1 MHRSLRRRRGADGR
15 TRARAPGG
23 SAPQR
28 SRRSP
33 ADWACGVP
41 PRVST
46 WRPPILLYGR
56 KVTAARRLWVPLAL
70 AAVLIALA
78 LDLWNPSEPIGID
91 FHTYEAAA
99 RVGLHQGWS
108 HIYDE
113 SLVAAEQ
120 ANLVPS
126 QTVQPFLSPPPVA
139 WLAALLVPLPYWPS
153 YYIWAA
159 FTLIAFGLALMW
171 ASTDRGLMRWVA
183 AGAALGPWW
192 LLHAVHLGQGV
203 RLVVAGVV
211 VAWRLARDRRGIA
224 AGVALSVVFLKPN
237 AAILVPF
244 ALLVAGRFRTFAA
257 WAGAG
262 VAAAAIAWLTMGS
275 GGVSAYIGQLTGPLP
290 GGANSLTVEGAL
302 GVSGSVAL
310 ALRLLI
316 VVAALAAAFRLR
328 RSLGLAISA
337 GTLGSLLVAPYLHGS
352 DLCLLG
358 VAAWMVWEERPA
370 LAWRIPIAAGWVVA
384 SPFVASSGLSLGLN
398 PWPLGQLL
406 LLAAPVAG

>member
-1 MHRSLRRRRGADGR
+1 M
-15 TRARAPGG
+15 
-23 SAPQR
+23 
-28 SRRSP
+28 
-33 ADWACGVP
+33 
-41 PRVST
+41 
-46 WRPPILLYGR
+46 LYGR
-56 KVTAARRLWVPLAL
+56 SVTTVSRFGAPFAL
-70 AAVLIALA
+70 VAVLVALG

-139 WLAALLVPLPYWPS
+139 WLAALLAPLPYWPS

-159 FTLIAFGLALMW
+159 FTLIAFGLALIW

-192 LLHAVHLGQGV
+192 LLHAVHLGQV
-203 RLVVAGVV
+203 VPLVAAGVV
-211 VAWRLARDRRGIA
+211 IAWRLARDRRDIA

-237 AAILVPF
+237 TAILVPF

-262 VAAAAIAWLTMGS
+262 VAVASIAWLTMGS
-275 GGVSAYIGQLTGPLP
+275 SGVSAYIGQLTGPLP
-290 GGANSLTVEGAL
+290 AGANSLTVEGAL

-316 VVAALAAAFRLR
+316 VAAALVAAFRLR
-328 RSLGLAISA
+328 HSTGLAIAA

-352 DLCLLG
+352 DLSLVG
-358 VAAWMVWEERPA
+358 VAAWMVWEERPP
-370 LAWRIPIAAGWVVA
+370 LTWRIPIAAGWVIA
-384 SPFVASSGLSLGLN
+384 SPFVASSPLSLGLN
-398 PWPLGQLL
+398 RWPLVELL
-406 LLAAPVAG
+406 LLAVLVVEARRPGREREPALTGKADLRSRAPA